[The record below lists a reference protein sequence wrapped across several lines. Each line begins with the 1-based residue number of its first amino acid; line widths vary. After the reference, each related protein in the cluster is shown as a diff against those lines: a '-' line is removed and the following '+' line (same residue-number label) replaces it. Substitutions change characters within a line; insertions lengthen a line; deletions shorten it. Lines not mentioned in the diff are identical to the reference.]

1 MGAEIPTIQIG
12 RFKVY
17 PIQDGL
23 FQIPADNVI
32 QLGKTPLPG
41 LKSSR
46 LLLGLTCLVV
56 KGTDHTIVIDTGL
69 GDKPLGDL
77 AAEYSVHSPRQLIV
91 GLETLGIQPQDVDLV
106 ILTHLHWDHCAGS
119 TKLSEDGTCVPTFP
133 NATYVVQMLEWE
145 WAAGSSEQAPDSYHP
160 DDFLPLRDSGQLRLV
175 KGTEQII
182 PDIRVEWTGG
192 HSPGHQVVWVA
203 DSDDTLLFPAD
214 IIPTPGMLRLDQVM
228 SYDLIH
234 SRVLTVK
241 QDLIG
246 RALDDNA
253 TIVFQHAAKNPI
265 GTLERD
271 VNGDIKIKR
280 Q

>member
-1 MGAEIPTIQIG
+1 MGAEIATIQIG
-12 RFKVY
+12 RFSVHL
-17 PIQDGL
+17 IQDGL
-23 FQIPADNVI
+23 FQIPADTLI
-32 QLGKTPLPG
+32 QLGTETLSG
-41 LKSSR
+41 IKSSR

-56 KGTDHTIVIDTGL
+56 KDANHIVVIDTGF
-69 GDKPLGDL
+69 GDKQLGNLVD
-77 AAEYSVHSPRQLIV
+77 EYHIQFPRQLFS
-91 GLETLGIQPQDVDLV
+91 GLKTLGIQPKDVDIV

-119 TKLSEDGTCVPTFP
+119 TKLTEDGTCVPTFS

-145 WAAGSSEQAPDSYHP
+145 WAIGSAEQAPDSYHP

-182 PDIRVEWTGG
+182 PGVTVEWTGG
-192 HSPGHQVVWVA
+192 HCPGHQVVWVE

-214 IIPTPGMLRLDQVM
+214 IIPTSTMLQLDRVM

-241 QDLIG
+241 QDLIRG
-246 RALDDNA
+246 ALNCNA
-253 TIVFQHAAKNPI
+253 TIVFQHAAKNPV
-265 GTLERD
+265 GTLKRD
-271 VNGDIKIKR
+271 NDGVINIKR